1 MQPHFDI
8 RLFLKNDQRG
18 GIAIAQLYK
27 RMPRLRLHLSLLLL
41 ATLAACGYDWVNLA
55 TLNPPQDPNAP
66 GSEPGTSTLA
76 KSRQF
81 ALIHSQ
87 FGVDIVSASSA
98 NFQLQASS
106 FDPLAPAAL
115 STSRSFS
122 ALQTWPTTVASRRQ
136 P

>member
-1 MQPHFDI
+1 MPWLRPH
-8 RLFLKNDQRG
+8 LL
-18 GIAIAQLYK
+18 
-27 RMPRLRLHLSLLLL
+27 LLLL

-55 TLNPPQDPNAP
+55 TLNTPQDPNTP
-66 GSEPGTSTLA
+66 GNEPGTSILA
-76 KSRQF
+76 KSKQF
-81 ALIHSQ
+81 ALVHSQ
-87 FGVDIVSASSA
+87 FGADIVSASST

-122 ALQTWPTTVASRRQ
+122 TLQTWPTTVVSRRQ

>member
-1 MQPHFDI
+1 MSWLRPH
-8 RLFLKNDQRG
+8 
-18 GIAIAQLYK
+18 
-27 RMPRLRLHLSLLLL
+27 LLLMLL

-55 TLNPPQDPNAP
+55 TLDPPQDPNAP
-66 GSEPGTSTLA
+66 SSEPGTSILA
-76 KSRQF
+76 KSKQF
-81 ALIHSQ
+81 ALVHSQ

-122 ALQTWPTTVASRRQ
+122 TLQSWPTPVVPRRQ